1 MSTLQRANRG
11 WLILTLLVSGGL
23 VGCGSSS
30 SDSDSTDT
38 TPTEAMVTKIAV
50 DPLTRLVSGEAT
62 VSGFDADALHIHEG
76 AVGFDGPVIIG
87 LEQDPADSDR
97 FVVPDGARLS
107 GDQYNDF
114 LAGNLYFNSHRAGG
128 ASVVREQIEGITID
142 TSNFSINDTTGDA
155 SGYIMVSGFTPTVAH
170 IHTGFAGTSGGI
182 AVTLEADATTA
193 GRFNAPTGA
202 SVTLTDYAAG
212 KLYFNVH
219 SADFTGGHIREQIEP
234 SGVQV
239 LGVEI
244 SGEQVAPTPISGGGT
259 ATAYVTV
266 DETSGAIEAVLNLH
280 NISDS
285 TNAHIHD
292 GIAGVNGGVLQGF
305 TVDPGDSTTW
315 TISSAPP
322 SSAPPLSPANLAKLL
337 AGETYINVHT
347 VAVGTGAA
355 RGQIEADGTSFAIV
369 PLTAEEAT
377 TNTGGTSAGTAT
389 GWVTVNENV
398 TPATVKSQ
406 LVYSGITPTL
416 AHIHTGAAGTTGG
429 VVQGYTLDTGAGT
442 GSIDATLTT
451 QQVSDYNDDNLYINL
466 HTSLYPN
473 GELRGQIRP

>member
-23 VGCGSSS
+23 AGCGSSS

-38 TPTEAMVTKIAV
+38 TPTEAMVTRIAV

-62 VSGFDADALHIHEG
+62 VSGFDAVALHIHEG
-76 AVGFDGPVIIG
+76 AVGVNGPVIIG
-87 LEQDPADSDR
+87 LEQDPANSDR

-107 GDQYNDF
+107 GSQYDDF
-114 LAGNLYFNSHRAGG
+114 LAGDLYFNSHRAGG

-142 TSNFSINDTTGDA
+142 TSTVTINDTTGEV
-155 SGYIMVSGFTPTVAH
+155 SGYITVSGFTPTVAH

-244 SGEQVAPTPISGGGT
+244 SGEQVATTPISGDGT

-266 DETSGAIEAVLNLH
+266 DETSGAVDAVLDLH
-280 NISDS
+280 NIADS
-285 TNAHIHD
+285 SNAHIHD
-292 GIAGVNGGVLQGF
+292 GIAGVTGGVIQGF
-305 TVDPGDSTTW
+305 TGSAGDTTW
-315 TISSAPP
+315 TISGET
-322 SSAPPLSPANLAKLL
+322 LSPANLAKLL

-347 VAVGTGAA
+347 DAVGSGAA

-398 TPATVKSQ
+398 TPATVKSH

-416 AHIHTGAAGTTGG
+416 AHIHTGAPGTTGG
-429 VVQGYTLDTGAGT
+429 VVQGYTLDIGAGT
-442 GSIDATLTT
+442 GSIDATLTI

-466 HTSLYPN
+466 HTALYGS